1 MKSLWNN
8 EKAEVFSKDPLEL
21 RVYTS
26 RLLGANPDL
35 VLHGGGNTS
44 VKLSEENFFGETEEL
59 LLVKGSG
66 WDLATIETPGFAP
79 VRLETL
85 KRLAELETLSDSEMV
100 RQQRAAMTDPS
111 APNPSVEAILHA
123 LIPFR
128 YVDHTHADAVL
139 AVTNHPAGEQSV
151 QEIYGNRVIVIPYVM
166 PGFVLA
172 KKVRELTQYKN
183 WSDYEGMILMN
194 HGIFTFDN
202 EARESYEKMIRLVS
216 EAEEY
221 ICAKGTKEAPK
232 AKVREDLVKLGGIRK
247 KVSEVAGKPMLA
259 VIDQSD
265 QAGGFSRRQDVSE
278 IGTRGPITPDHVL
291 RTKNIPVILDENPKE
306 EVDTFKTK
314 YLEYFQRHTDG
325 QLTCLDPAPRWAV
338 WKDFG
343 TLVFGRSVKE
353 TGIIADIIDHTRKT
367 IQQVEDWSSWKA
379 LPEKDL
385 FEVEYWELE
394 QAKLGKSVKAPDFQG
409 KIALVSGA
417 ASGIGQSCAET
428 LHQQGAA
435 VLALDLNPE
444 IEAIFSKPGIR
455 GLCCDVTD
463 DEAIQKAVDQT
474 VRSFGGLD
482 ILVSNAGNF
491 PAGLSLDKMDPE
503 TWDSS
508 MKLNLSSHQRLL
520 TAATPF
526 LQQSLDGAV
535 VFIASRNVP
544 APGPGASAYSVAKAG
559 LTQLARVA
567 ALELG
572 SYGVRVNVLHP
583 DCVYDTGLWSE
594 EVLQGRAD
602 KYGMSVEEY
611 KSRNVL
617 KKEVT
622 SREVSEMVAVVA
634 GPIFSNTTG
643 AQIPIDGGN
652 DRVI

>member
-1 MKSLWNN
+1 MWNS
-8 EKAEVFSKDPLEL
+8 F
-21 RVYTS
+21 
-26 RLLGANPDL
+26 
-35 VLHGGGNTS
+35 NT
-44 VKLSEENFFGETEEL
+44 
-59 LLVKGSG
+59 
-66 WDLATIETPGFAP
+66 
-79 VRLETL
+79 
-85 KRLAELETLSDSEMV
+85 
-100 RQQRAAMTDPS
+100 
-111 APNPSVEAILHA
+111 
-123 LIPFR
+123 
-128 YVDHTHADAVL
+128 
-139 AVTNHPAGEQSV
+139 
-151 QEIYGNRVIVIPYVM
+151 
-166 PGFVLA
+166 
-172 KKVRELTQYKN
+172 
-183 WSDYEGMILMN
+183 SDYEGMILMN
-194 HGIFTFDN
+194 HGIFTFDD

-221 ICAKGTKEAPK
+221 VCAKGTKEAPK

-367 IQQVEDWSSWKA
+367 IQQVEDWSVWKA

-394 QAKLGKSVKAPDFQG
+394 QAKLGKSGKAPDFQG

-491 PAGLSLDKMDPE
+491 PAGLTLDKMDPE

-594 EVLQGRAD
+594 GVLQGRAD

-611 KSRNVL
+611 KSRNIL

>member
-8 EKAEVFSKDPLEL
+8 EKAEGFSKDPLDL

-194 HGIFTFDN
+194 HGIFTFDD

-221 ICAKGTKEAPK
+221 VCAKGTKEAPK
-232 AKVREDLVKLGGIRK
+232 AKVQEDLVTLSGIRK

-367 IQQVEDWSSWKA
+367 IQQVEDWSVWKA

-394 QAKLGKSVKAPDFQG
+394 QAKLGKSGKAPDFQG

-417 ASGIGQSCAET
+417 ASGIGRSCAET

-491 PAGLSLDKMDPE
+491 PAGLPLDKMDPE

-508 MKLNLSSHQRLL
+508 MRLNLSSHQRLL

-594 EVLQGRAD
+594 GVLQGRAD

-611 KSRNVL
+611 KSRNIL

-634 GPIFSNTTG
+634 GPVFSKTTG

>member
-1 MKSLWNN
+1 MKSLWNDT
-8 EKAEVFSKDPLEL
+8 EAQAFSNDPLEL

-44 VKLSEENFFGETEEL
+44 VKLNQQNFFGDPEEL

-66 WDLATIETPGFAP
+66 WDLATIESPGFAP
-79 VRLETL
+79 VRLDTL
-85 KRLAELETLSDSEMV
+85 KRLAELETLSDTEMV
-100 RQQRAAMTDPS
+100 RQQRAAMTDPG

-139 AVTNHPAGEQSV
+139 AVTNHPDGEKSV

-172 KKVRELTQYKN
+172 KKVRELTQGKN
-183 WSDYEGMILMN
+183 WADYEGMILMN
-194 HGIFTFDN
+194 HGIFTFDDD
-202 EARESYEKMIRLVS
+202 ARESYEKMIRLVT
-216 EAEEY
+216 EAEDY
-221 ICAKGTKEAPK
+221 VRQKGARETSK
-232 AKVREDLVKLGGIRK
+232 AKVREDLVGLAGIRK
-247 KVSEVAGKPMLA
+247 KVSDTAGKAMLA
-259 VIDQSD
+259 VPDQTED
-265 QAGGFSRRQDVSE
+265 AGGFSSRRDISE
-278 IGTRGPITPDHVL
+278 IAVRGPLTPDHVL
-291 RTKNIPVILDENPKE
+291 RTKNIPVMLDENPKE
-306 EVDTFKTK
+306 EIETFKNQ
-314 YLEYFQRHTDG
+314 YLDYFKRNTDG

-338 WKDFG
+338 WKEHG
-343 TLVFGRSVKE
+343 TLAFGRSVKE
-353 TGIIADIIDHTRKT
+353 TTIISDIIGHTRKT

-394 QAKLGKSVKAPDFQG
+394 QAKLGKPGKSPNFQG

-417 ASGIGQSCAET
+417 ASGIGRACAET

-435 VLALDLNPE
+435 VLGLDLNPE
-444 IEAIFSKPGIR
+444 VEKIFNKPGLM
-455 GLCCDVTD
+455 GFCCDVTD
-463 DEAIQKAVDQT
+463 DESIRQAVNLV
-474 VRSFGGLD
+474 VRNFGGLD
-482 ILVSNAGNF
+482 VLVSNAGNF
-491 PAGLSLDKMDPE
+491 PAGLTLEKMTAE

-508 MKLNLSSHQRLL
+508 MRLNLSSHQRLL

-567 ALELG
+567 SLELG

-583 DCVYDTGLWSE
+583 DCVYDTGLWSDD
-594 EVLQGRAD
+594 VLEGRAE
-602 KYGMSVEEY
+602 KYGMSVEAY
-611 KSRNVL
+611 KSRNIL

-622 SREVSEMVAVVA
+622 SREVAEMVAAVA
-634 GPIFSNTTG
+634 GPVFLKTTG

>member
-183 WSDYEGMILMN
+183 WRDSEGMILMN

-221 ICAKGTKEAPK
+221 VCAKGTKEAPK

-367 IQQVEDWSSWKA
+367 IQQVEDWSVWKA

-491 PAGLSLDKMDPE
+491 PAGLPLDKMDPE

-594 EVLQGRAD
+594 GVLQGRAD

-611 KSRNVL
+611 KSRNIL

-634 GPIFSNTTG
+634 GPIFSKTTG

>member
-8 EKAEVFSKDPLEL
+8 EKAEGFSKDPLEL

-128 YVDHTHADAVL
+128 DVDHTHADAVL

-172 KKVRELTQYKN
+172 KKVRELTQDKN

-194 HGIFTFDN
+194 HGIFTFDD

-221 ICAKGTKEAPK
+221 VCAKGIKEAPK
-232 AKVREDLVKLGGIRK
+232 AKVQEDLVTLGGIRK

-278 IGTRGPITPDHVL
+278 IVTRGPITPDHVL
-291 RTKNIPVILDENPKE
+291 RTKNIPVILDENPKD

-338 WKDFG
+338 WKNFG

-367 IQQVEDWSSWKA
+367 IQQVEDWSVWKA

-394 QAKLGKSVKAPDFQG
+394 QAKLGKSGKAPDFQG

-417 ASGIGQSCAET
+417 ASGIGRSCAET
-428 LHQQGAA
+428 LHQHGAA

-444 IEAIFSKPGIR
+444 IETIFSKPGIR

-491 PAGLSLDKMDPE
+491 PAGLPLDKMDPE

-594 EVLQGRAD
+594 GVLQGRAD

-611 KSRNVL
+611 KSRNIL

-634 GPIFSNTTG
+634 GPIFSKTTG

>member
-139 AVTNHPAGEQSV
+139 AVTNHPSGEQSV

-265 QAGGFSRRQDVSE
+265 QAGGFSRRKDVSE

-367 IQQVEDWSSWKA
+367 IQQVEDWSVWKA

-394 QAKLGKSVKAPDFQG
+394 QAKLGKSDKAPDFQG

-491 PAGLSLDKMDPE
+491 PAGLTLDKMDPE

-526 LQQSLDGAV
+526 LKQSLDGAV

-544 APGPGASAYSVAKAG
+544 APGLGASAYSVAKAG

-594 EVLQGRAD
+594 GVLQGRAD

-611 KSRNVL
+611 KSRNIL

>member
-172 KKVRELTQYKN
+172 KKVRELTKDKN

-194 HGIFTFDN
+194 HGIFTFDD

-221 ICAKGTKEAPK
+221 VCAKGTKEAPK
-232 AKVREDLVKLGGIRK
+232 AKVQEDLVTLGGIRK

-278 IGTRGPITPDHVL
+278 IVTRGPITPDHVL
-291 RTKNIPVILDENPKE
+291 RTKNIPVILDENTKD
-306 EVDTFKTK
+306 EVNTFKTK

-367 IQQVEDWSSWKA
+367 IQQVEDWSVWKA

-394 QAKLGKSVKAPDFQG
+394 QAKLGKAGKAPDFQG

-417 ASGIGQSCAET
+417 ASGIGRSCAET
-428 LHQQGAA
+428 LHQHGAA

-491 PAGLSLDKMDPE
+491 PAGLPLDKMDPE

-594 EVLQGRAD
+594 GVLQGRAD

-611 KSRNVL
+611 KSRNIL

-634 GPIFSNTTG
+634 GPIFSKTTG